1 MIDLNQTLF
10 IVDGH
15 TEIGALRVKFQCDYG
30 KSPDIRLV
38 NCNGKAVKPQGYA
51 NAAKGVLLLAM
62 KGRYTLI
69 IFLIDRETRA
79 RGLDRF
85 TNDIKKALID
95 EILSGSK
102 YHQDE
107 LEEKIQVCVPDRMFE
122 NWIVS
127 DIDGIKDKHDF
138 IIESAKQDSFDGKSG
153 ISILKQIM
161 EIPYKKTLHGPK
173 LFNSTR
179 FHISKDNSPSFNRFY
194 EKLELP

>member
-10 IVDGH
+10 IVDGL

-38 NCNGKAVKPQGYA
+38 NCNGKDVKPQGYA

-69 IFLIDRETRA
+69 IFLIDREKRTRDVNQF
-79 RGLDRF
+79 R
-85 TNDIKKALID
+85 NDIKKALID
-95 EILSGSK
+95 GILPGSR
-102 YHQDE
+102 YHQEE
-107 LEEKIQVCVPDRMFE
+107 LERKIQICVPDRMFE

-138 IIESAKQDSFDGKSG
+138 IVEAATQDFFDGKSG
-153 ISILKQIM
+153 TSTLKHIM
-161 EIPYKKTLHGPK
+161 AIPYKKTQHGPK

-179 FHISKDNSPSFNRFY
+179 FDISKDNSPSFKRFY